1 MKSRKKYKDELQK
14 SSDQTIDKI
23 KISFRVN
30 SPYKDVKLNIYQGN
44 TLIKQLP
51 KPYLV
56 PAEMENV
63 LLDKSLITSD
73 EDIKVEVSC
82 D

>member
-1 MKSRKKYKDELQK
+1 MENFIFDRWQWIR
-14 SSDQTIDKI
+14 IDKI

-30 SPYKDVKLNIYQGN
+30 TPYKDVKLNIYQGN

-63 LLDKSLITSD
+63 LLDKSLVTSG